1 MCEAVESPDHFDPNS
16 GGVQTTGTGARANT
30 AQGKEAELLLARPSQ
45 SLMRNGVLETWD
57 RRNCAK
63 GSASPRVLGIAGWTG
78 GWIGIGGRVER
89 GGGGAGAPRFVF
101 QALVVQFLEIALFC
115 LDLSWRGDITRR
127 RGKPVE
133 AETFELD
140 EHLKAH
146 ASHTHDLGG
155 DTLSVGLFVLVL
167 FSLRNQL
174 SLACY
179 VPLSAHIFHRL
190 GRGAEGC
197 TRLTG
202 RAPNLMPPSLAM
214 RSAIILRRCNLSLP
228 DSSRREGHWCR
239 RWYGRKGS
247 VPLMA
252 DDEQGLAEC
261 WAALSECGIRE
272 RRRYHSRFFDGGAS
286 GGDMSP
292 GISGVVSVA
301 YCPAPHLSSC
311 QRPWVQGEVVLLF
324 ILNSNSLVG
333 LPRFQ
338 KILSGIANIECTP
351 PTHSSCPWPGF
362 HTSVKVT
369 QLGSVSSGVD
379 HFPEVVGYQGTRA
392 DWRIRINVASTL

>member
-1 MCEAVESPDHFDPNS
+1 VAAGRVLHASSSKPSWCNS
-16 GGVQTTGTGARANT
+16 SR
-30 AQGKEAELLLARPSQ
+30 
-45 SLMRNGVLETWD
+45 SLS
-57 RRNCAK
+57 
-63 GSASPRVLGIAGWTG
+63 SASTCRGGAILRGGEWASLLPRVA
-78 GWIGIGGRVER
+78 
-89 GGGGAGAPRFVF
+89 
-101 QALVVQFLEIALFC
+101 Q
-115 LDLSWRGDITRR
+115 
-127 RGKPVE
+127 GKPVE

-261 WAALSECGIRE
+261 WAALSECGIVGRC
-272 RRRYHSRFFDGGAS
+272 GLGW
-286 GGDMSP
+286 
-292 GISGVVSVA
+292 
-301 YCPAPHLSSC
+301 C
-311 QRPWVQGEVVLLF
+311 Q
-324 ILNSNSLVG
+324 
-333 LPRFQ
+333 
-338 KILSGIANIECTP
+338 
-351 PTHSSCPWPGF
+351 
-362 HTSVKVT
+362 
-369 QLGSVSSGVD
+369 
-379 HFPEVVGYQGTRA
+379 
-392 DWRIRINVASTL
+392 